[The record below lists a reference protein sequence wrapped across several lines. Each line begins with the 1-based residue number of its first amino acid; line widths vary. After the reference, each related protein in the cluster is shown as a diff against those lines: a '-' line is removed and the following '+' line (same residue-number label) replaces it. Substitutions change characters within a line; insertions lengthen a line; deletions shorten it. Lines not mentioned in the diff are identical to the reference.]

1 MLCLCSAWV
10 RTVHAGRGASCATC
24 RRSLATASAWTDHG
38 MALLSRLAAARH
50 CDSPA
55 RNRPQLALVVGVRP
69 KRTDGVDGVGLGGGL
84 VLAVTQDA
92 SKPQR
97 HAARVAAAGLDAV
110 ERDLCHELG
119 AHMPDAVRPGPS
131 RVGPVRPREPALG
144 L

>member
-1 MLCLCSAWV
+1 MLFPCSAWV
-10 RTVHAGRGASCATC
+10 RTVDAGREASCATC
-24 RRSLATASAWTDHG
+24 RRRLATASAWTDHG

-97 HAARVAAAGLDAV
+97 HAARVAAAGLDAG
-110 ERDLCHELG
+110 ERDLCPELG
-119 AHMPDAVRPGPS
+119 AHMHDAVRPGRS
-131 RVGPVRPREPALG
+131 RVGAGGQPAPPLG
-144 L
+144 